1 MCFQQCLEARN
12 AREQSSGDRCRR
24 DDPARQIDIDDRG
37 EKDRSHRQS
46 NGLLAVLTPAAS
58 LLSPLALAAA
68 ATAVLM
74 TVANWE
80 TLSLKDTRAELREI
94 KE

>member
-1 MCFQQCLEARN
+1 MIASGGVATLDDLRAAGVLEEPAPEVSELVDV
-12 AREQSSGDRCRR
+12 ALEQ
-24 DDPARQIDIDDRG
+24 RG
-37 EKDRSHRQS
+37 
-46 NGLLAVLTPAAS
+46 VV
-58 LLSPLALAAA
+58 LALAAA

-74 TVANWE
+74 TVATWE

>member
-1 MCFQQCLEARN
+1 MMRA
-12 AREQSSGDRCRR
+12 
-24 DDPARQIDIDDRG
+24 PW
-37 EKDRSHRQS
+37 
-46 NGLLAVLTPAAS
+46 
-58 LLSPLALAAA
+58 PLALAAA

-74 TVANWE
+74 TVATWE